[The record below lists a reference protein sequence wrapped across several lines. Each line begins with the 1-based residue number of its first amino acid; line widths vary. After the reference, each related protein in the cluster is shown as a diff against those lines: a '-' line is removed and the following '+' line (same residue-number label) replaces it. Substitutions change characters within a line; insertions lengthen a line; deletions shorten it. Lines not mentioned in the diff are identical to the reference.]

1 MYYSVKCRSLTSVT
15 IQTYYTCLYTNCA
28 WRHVLYVYRQELI
41 KNIFIITG
49 TFIQP
54 ATAVGSSSVCVGS
67 SVTFNCTIKAYIDGI
82 GFVLPDAVWIR
93 NGVVITDD
101 TPRHTLLR
109 TQHEGRQS
117 ITGVMVDNTTLDD
130 NGIVYTCTGN
140 GAANDFTSNVT
151 LSVVGGMLHLVY
163 TYVIYLSIDAC
174 KVFYACSMQWFVT
187 PSVALNF
194 PCIILQDKYM

>member
-1 MYYSVKCRSLTSVT
+1 ML
-15 IQTYYTCLYTNCA
+15 
-28 WRHVLYVYRQELI
+28 LI

-130 NGIVYTCTGN
+130 NGIVYTCTTS
-140 GAANDFTSNVT
+140 GAPDDLTSNVT
-151 LSVVGGMLHLVY
+151 LSVVGGMLHY
-163 TYVIYLSIDAC
+163 
-174 KVFYACSMQWFVT
+174 
-187 PSVALNF
+187 
-194 PCIILQDKYM
+194 